1 MTMMFRDVVNG
12 FCKARRAKIYEDV
25 VLYSLGSV
33 LQSTGYF
40 NFFNFEQEN
49 IISNQAFFN

>member
-25 VLYSLGSV
+25 VLYLLGSV